1 MCPHVVDKK
10 PLPYFSRYMG
20 NFYCALQQ
28 YASWMLNDSPK
39 QQKTNSHK
47 DIASLKKSPV
57 VGVCPFDPG
66 WVHVQTRVC
75 VCVCVL
81 CCLLWWINVFILHQ
95 TIYITTCFCECQS
108 TWKELEYNLS
118 KFGYLPAGKLSCSW
132 SWMSCQSPD
141 VDSLQWSVTLDSSA
155 CR

>member
-10 PLPYFSRYMG
+10 PLPYFSSNTA

-75 VCVCVL
+75 VCVCDFVTVIHDV
-81 CCLLWWINVFILHQ
+81 CHTMQQHCNNTAAKQFQ
-95 TIYITTCFCECQS
+95 
-108 TWKELEYNLS
+108 LS
-118 KFGYLPAGKLSCSW
+118 SSW
-132 SWMSCQSPD
+132 SFQYRRISFGIIRHLAAPWNGARDEIRRVLHHVSK
-141 VDSLQWSVTLDSSA
+141 
-155 CR
+155 